1 MADFKFDLEN
11 FVRAYIDLNNESKMY
26 ADGQRNYWGYA
37 VQKILNPGG
46 SLESFFQEHRK
57 FNSKSVND
65 VLNYLDAARGKKES
79 VDVANT
85 IKFVAE
91 QVFCP
96 KMGAY
101 SNSYDNTSYLQMFLN
116 RLNQFKDKDLVYD
129 VLKLLKAHVDYK
141 HPSTNK
147 YGIPI
152 SEKRLRINK
161 DIATM
166 LANNYNATMDDIAE
180 MIYFAETPDAALKII
195 NDVFAKTDE
204 DLEAELN
211 KDVPGTDAV
220 SYILSKPKF
229 VVRTVLDVRDLG
241 PELSKQISAKDSGP
255 IKEFYKQLAQW
266 EKIATEKYDFDKVI
280 GSGDTQYVTNYE
292 DTLEEQNI
300 RLINQIEKMTAEME
314 ALKKQVSVLEQSRDQ
329 YKENYEREKDI
340 RKRAEER
347 HVEDKKLMDQDL
359 KIATDALRAL
369 DTGVEKIDKA
379 NAFTRG
385 KQIIEV
391 KATLEKYKQDKL
403 QHDSV
408 VAEVKSR
415 RNAEKMAR
423 HLGEKV
429 VIEI

>member
-26 ADGQRNYWGYA
+26 ADEHRNYWGYA

-46 SLESFFQEHRK
+46 SLESFFQEYRK

-96 KMGAY
+96 KMGSY

-129 VLKLLKAHVDYK
+129 VLKLLKATVDYK

-147 YGIPI
+147 YGVPIP
-152 SEKRLRINK
+152 EKRLRVNK

-220 SYILSKPKF
+220 GYILSKPKF
-229 VVRTVLDVRDLG
+229 VVRTVLDVSDLS
-241 PELSKQISAKDSGP
+241 PELSRQISAKDSGP

-266 EKIATEKYDFDKVI
+266 EKIAKDKYDFDKVI

-314 ALKKQVSVLEQSRDQ
+314 SLKKQMDGLEQSRDQ
-329 YKENYEREKDI
+329 YKENYEREKGI
-340 RKRAEER
+340 RERAEKR
-347 HVEDKKLMDQDL
+347 HVEDKNLMDQDL

-391 KATLEKYKQDKL
+391 KAVLEKYKQDKL
-403 QHDSV
+403 KHDSV

-423 HLGEKV
+423 HLGGQV
-429 VIEI
+429 TIEI

>member
-11 FVRAYIDLNNESKMY
+11 FVRAYIDLNNESEKH
-26 ADGQRNYWGYA
+26 AEEQRDYWGYA

-46 SLESFFQEHRK
+46 CLESFFQKHRK

-85 IKFVAE
+85 IRFVAE
-91 QVFCP
+91 QVFYP

-129 VLKLLKAHVDYK
+129 VLKLLKAHIDYK

-147 YGIPI
+147 YGVPI

-211 KDVPGTDAV
+211 KDVPGADTV
-220 SYILSKPKF
+220 SYILSKPKV
-229 VVRTVLDVRDLG
+229 VVRTVLDVRDLS

-266 EKIATEKYDFDKVI
+266 EKIATEKYNFDKVI

-314 ALKKQVSVLEQSRDQ
+314 SLKKQMSVLEQSRDQ
-329 YKENYEREKDI
+329 YKGNYEREKDI
-340 RKRAEER
+340 RERAEKR

-359 KIATDALRAL
+359 KLATDALRAL

-391 KATLEKYKQDKL
+391 KATLEKYKHDKL

>member
-46 SLESFFQEHRK
+46 SLEGFFQEYGK

-65 VLNYLDAARGKKES
+65 VLNYLDNARGKKES

-96 KMGAY
+96 KMGSY

-147 YGIPI
+147 YGVPIP
-152 SEKRLRINK
+152 EKRLRINK

-211 KDVPGTDAV
+211 KDVPGTDTV

-229 VVRTVLDVRDLG
+229 VVRTVLDVRDLS

-314 ALKKQVSVLEQSRDQ
+314 RLEKQMSVLEQSRDQ

-391 KATLEKYKQDKL
+391 KAVLEKYKQDKL

-408 VAEVKSR
+408 VADVKTR